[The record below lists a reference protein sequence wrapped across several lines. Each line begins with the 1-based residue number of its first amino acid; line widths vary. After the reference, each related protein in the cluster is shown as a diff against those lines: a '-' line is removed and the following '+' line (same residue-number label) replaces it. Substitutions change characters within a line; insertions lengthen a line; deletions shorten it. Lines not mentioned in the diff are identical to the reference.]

1 LIDFYLLPDYLVKLH
16 LKGDGQYGG
25 IFMTHEVGAKFVD
38 DVSIVLCGE
47 AGQGIQTVE
56 HLMIQTLKLS
66 GYNVFSTQEY
76 MSRIRGGNNSTSI
89 RVSSKRVSAPV
100 DRMDILIPFG
110 EGAVKHIGRRISPD
124 TLIIGEKKVFQD
136 EYDGDNSIDVPI
148 SQIATEVGGPIF
160 ANTIA
165 SALMLRLFDVDI
177 ELFSDYLKKRFAGKD
192 ESVIQKNI
200 NAAKRGYEISDELLK
215 NGRIQIQIQ
224 RNSQIE
230 NEIIMDG
237 VDALSLGAIAGG
249 CDFIS
254 FYPMSPSTG
263 VATYLAQ
270 HAKEFGIVVEQV
282 EDEISAMNMVVGA
295 WYAGARALASTSG
308 GGFALMEEGVSLAGM
323 LESPAVIHLA
333 QRPAPATGLPT
344 RTEQGDLFF
353 ALFSGHGEFPRA
365 IFAPGTIE
373 DAFYLTQR
381 AFDLADKY
389 QIPVFVLTDQYM
401 LESHYN
407 VPSLDPHRIK
417 TERYIVETDSDYKRY
432 KLTENGVSPRGI
444 PGYGKGLVIVDSD
457 EHDEEGHI
465 TEDMDVRTSMVNK
478 RLKKLESVS
487 QEAIP
492 PELIGNPDYK
502 TLVIAWGS
510 NYNVVKEAME
520 KLGRDDLAFLH
531 FKQVYPLHSSTADYL
546 KKAEKT
552 IIIENNATAQFANLI
567 KLYTGISIDS
577 KILKYNGLPFFV
589 EEVEA
594 ALK

>member
-1 LIDFYLLPDYLVKLH
+1 
-16 LKGDGQYGG
+16 
-25 IFMTHEVGAKFVD
+25 
-38 DVSIVLCGE
+38 
-47 AGQGIQTVE
+47 
-56 HLMIQTLKLS
+56 
-66 GYNVFSTQEY
+66 
-76 MSRIRGGNNSTSI
+76 
-89 RVSSKRVSAPV
+89 
-100 DRMDILIPFG
+100 
-110 EGAVKHIGRRISPD
+110 
-124 TLIIGEKKVFQD
+124 
-136 EYDGDNSIDVPI
+136 
-148 SQIATEVGGPIF
+148 
-160 ANTIA
+160 
-165 SALMLRLFDVDI
+165 
-177 ELFSDYLKKRFAGKD
+177 
-192 ESVIQKNI
+192 
-200 NAAKRGYEISDELLK
+200 
-215 NGRIQIQIQ
+215 
-224 RNSQIE
+224 
-230 NEIIMDG
+230 
-237 VDALSLGAIAGG
+237 
-249 CDFIS
+249 
-254 FYPMSPSTG
+254 MSPSTG

-381 AFDLADKY
+381 AFNLADKY

-417 TERYIVETDSDYKRY
+417 PERYVVETDSDYKRY
-432 KLTENGVSPRGI
+432 KLTENGISPRGV

-478 RLKKLESVS
+478 RLKKLELVS

-502 TLVIAWGS
+502 ILVIAWGS

-520 KLGRDDLAFLH
+520 KLRRDDLAFLH

-567 KLYTGISIDS
+567 KLHTGISIGR

-594 ALK
+594 ELKG

>member
-1 LIDFYLLPDYLVKLH
+1 
-16 LKGDGQYGG
+16 
-25 IFMTHEVGAKFVD
+25 MTHEVGAKFVD

-110 EGAVKHIGRRISPD
+110 EGAVKHISRRISPD
-124 TLIIGEKKVFQD
+124 TLIIGEKKVFKD

-160 ANTIA
+160 ANTVA

-177 ELFSDYLKKRFAGKD
+177 ELFSDYLKKRFYGKD

-224 RNSQIE
+224 RNSQVE

-237 VDALSLGAIAGG
+237 VDALSMGAIAGG

-282 EDEISAMNMVVGA
+282 EDEISAVNMVVGA

-381 AFDLADKY
+381 AFNLADKY

-417 TERYIVETDSDYKRY
+417 PERYVVETDSDYKRY
-432 KLTENGVSPRGI
+432 KLTENGISPRGV
-444 PGYGKGLVIVDSD
+444 PGYGKGLVVVDSD

-478 RLKKLESVS
+478 RLKKLELVS

-502 TLVIAWGS
+502 ILVIAWGS

-520 KLGRDDLAFLH
+520 KLRRDDLAFLH

-567 KLYTGISIDS
+567 KLHTGISIGR

-594 ALK
+594 ELKG

>member
-1 LIDFYLLPDYLVKLH
+1 
-16 LKGDGQYGG
+16 
-25 IFMTHEVGAKFVD
+25 MTHEAGAKFVD
-38 DVSIVLCGE
+38 DVSMVLCGE

-124 TLIIGEKKVFQD
+124 TLIIGEKKVFKD

-165 SALMLRLFDVDI
+165 SALMLRLFNVDI
-177 ELFSDYLKKRFAGKD
+177 ELFSDYLKKRFSGKD

-224 RNSQIE
+224 RNSQVE

-237 VDALSLGAIAGG
+237 IEALSLGAIAGG

-381 AFDLADKY
+381 AFNLADKY

-417 TERYIVETDSDYKRY
+417 PERYVVETDSDYKRY
-432 KLTENGVSPRGI
+432 KLTEKGISPRGV
-444 PGYGKGLVIVDSD
+444 PGYGKGLVVVDSD

-478 RLKKLESVS
+478 RLKKLELVS

-502 TLVIAWGS
+502 ILVIAWGS

-520 KLGRDDLAFLH
+520 KLRRDDLAFLH
-531 FKQVYPLHSSTADYL
+531 FKQVYPLHSSTADHL

-567 KLYTGISIDS
+567 KLHTGISIGR

-589 EEVEA
+589 EEVGA
-594 ALK
+594 ALKD